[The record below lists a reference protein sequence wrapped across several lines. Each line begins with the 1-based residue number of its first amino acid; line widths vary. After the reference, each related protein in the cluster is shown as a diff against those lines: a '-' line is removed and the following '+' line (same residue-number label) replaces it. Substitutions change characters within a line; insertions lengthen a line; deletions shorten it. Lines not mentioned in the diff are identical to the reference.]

1 MLDKSGLPVKHFRVI
16 FNAAK
21 LARNSLTLLDKPW
34 LFTGRPSRFLPKNR
48 ILIVGWYGTE
58 TLGDK
63 AILYAIIQ
71 ELNLAGID
79 SSLIHV
85 ASIEPYVTEYTLRE
99 YEPASSCSVLSLS
112 DALRMAK
119 DGGFGQ
125 VIFGGGP
132 LTSNIG
138 HLIPIASI
146 FRAVKQY
153 GGQALVWGCGLGP
166 IRKTKR
172 DFANKIAIRQILSM
186 SDHCVFRDLKSLE
199 AAIAF
204 CGVSS
209 VDHWASALD
218 PAFHWV
224 QTVSPTNNRR
234 CVVHSEVPATVGF
247 AIRDLPIV
255 EYYSDFEGNA
265 EELKQAFDS
274 AMASL
279 IDQHSSE
286 SSIYLQCMHR
296 LPCGGD
302 DRLFYYDLLG
312 PDASEYGLNFEHN
325 APLDDVL
332 HLSALD
338 CLYAMRF
345 HSVVFGLALGVPV
358 IPIDYTNGGK
368 IASLCEA
375 LGIQCWT
382 PSEIVEL
389 VRTHGSTPAA
399 QCPDR
404 HVLESYTT
412 ASKEIYG
419 RLARKVASFAGE

>member
-1 MLDKSGLPVKHFRVI
+1 
-16 FNAAK
+16 
-21 LARNSLTLLDKPW
+21 
-34 LFTGRPSRFLPKNR
+34 
-48 ILIVGWYGTE
+48 
-58 TLGDK
+58 
-63 AILYAIIQ
+63 
-71 ELNLAGID
+71 
-79 SSLIHV
+79 
-85 ASIEPYVTEYTLRE
+85 
-99 YEPASSCSVLSLS
+99 
-112 DALRMAK
+112 
-119 DGGFGQ
+119 
-125 VIFGGGP
+125 
-132 LTSNIG
+132 
-138 HLIPIASI
+138 
-146 FRAVKQY
+146 
-153 GGQALVWGCGLGP
+153 
-166 IRKTKR
+166 
-172 DFANKIAIRQILSM
+172 
-186 SDHCVFRDLKSLE
+186 
-199 AAIAF
+199 
-204 CGVSS
+204 
-209 VDHWASALD
+209 
-218 PAFHWV
+218 
-224 QTVSPTNNRR
+224 
-234 CVVHSEVPATVGF
+234 
-247 AIRDLPIV
+247 
-255 EYYSDFEGNA
+255 
-265 EELKQAFDS
+265 
-274 AMASL
+274 
-279 IDQHSSE
+279 
-286 SSIYLQCMHR
+286 MHR